1 MGASGYYITVNVDDK
16 KKVQER
22 WDGAY
27 EEDAYES
34 GQGAYAGNATT
45 MGKVIARFYDKKFDS
60 ENEAIDFLHETHRKW
75 SPPIAVSF
83 KLPIEPGKRW
93 QAKKDKAH
101 NKRNVASD
109 KLKLAQR
116 AIRQAFIDRKSKF
129 VGCKNCGSKLS
140 HEHMTLNMKRF
151 PAGNSIPDCP
161 VCKAS
166 LLSNTDQNK
175 LAKLKE
181 KLDKAEEE
189 YRAASR
195 PPVGK
200 KIGWVVGG
208 WAAC

>member
-1 MGASGYYITVNVDDK
+1 MGAIGYYIAVRSPDK
-16 KKVQER
+16 KKVQEH
-22 WDGAY
+22 WDSAY

-45 MGKVIARFYDKKFDS
+45 MGKVIASFYDKKFES
-60 ENEAIDFLHETHRKW
+60 ENEAIDFLHETHNKW
-75 SPPIAVSF
+75 NPPIAVSF

-93 QAKKDKAH
+93 EAKKNKAQH
-101 NKRNVASD
+101 KRNVASD

-116 AIRQAFIDRKSKF
+116 AIRQAFIERKSKF
-129 VGCKNCGSKLS
+129 LGCKNCGSKLS
-140 HEHMTLNMKRF
+140 HEHMTLDMKRF
-151 PAGNSIPDCP
+151 PAENRIPDCP

-166 LLSNTDQNK
+166 LLSDTDQSK
-175 LAKLKE
+175 LTKLKE

-189 YRAASR
+189 YHTASQ

-200 KIGWVVGG
+200 EIGWVVGG